1 MNIAVIDKSSYL
13 RGLLILARKD
23 NHISKIQKSI
33 ILEAG
38 KRLGFSSE
46 FCEEILNTILH
57 NECLCEKPIKFK
69 SYAVAKSFIA
79 DGLKLTCSGKSI
91 IDAELKWL
99 RQAAEINSVDLKWFN
114 EQVKYCGYLINN
126 NVPTQL
132 TLYSI
137 I

>member
-1 MNIAVIDKSSYL
+1 MTIALIDKSSYL
-13 RGLLILARKD
+13 RGLMILARKD
-23 NHISKIQKSI
+23 NHISKIQKTI
-33 ILEAG
+33 ILKAG
-38 KRLGFSSE
+38 KQLGFSSG
-46 FCEEILNTILH
+46 FCEEILNTLLY
-57 NECLCEKPIKFK
+57 NNCLCEDPIKFN
-69 SYAVAKSFIA
+69 SYAVAKSFIE

-114 EQVKYCGYLINN
+114 EQVKKFSYLINN
-126 NVPTQL
+126 DVPTQL

>member
-1 MNIAVIDKSSYL
+1 MDIPLIDKSNYL

-38 KRLGFSSE
+38 RRLGFSSE
-46 FCEEILNTILH
+46 FCEEILKTLLQNQ
-57 NECLCEKPIKFK
+57 CLREEPIMFENQT
-69 SYAVAKSFIA
+69 VARSFIE

-91 IDAELKWL
+91 IDAEFNWLK
-99 RQAAEINSVDLKWFN
+99 RSAEINSVNMKWFN
-114 EQVKYCGYLINN
+114 EQVKNCSCLIHSH
-126 NVPTQL
+126 VPTQL

>member
-1 MNIAVIDKSSYL
+1 MNIPLVDKSNYL

-23 NHISKIQKSI
+23 NHISKIQKTI

-46 FCEEILNTILH
+46 FCEEILKTLLQNQ
-57 NECLCEKPIKFK
+57 CLCEEPIMFENRT
-69 SYAVAKSFIA
+69 VAQSFIE

-91 IDAELKWL
+91 IDSEYNWLK
-99 RQAAEINSVDLKWFN
+99 RSAEINSVDMKWFN
-114 EQVKYCGYLINN
+114 DEVKNCSCLVHSR
-126 NVPTQL
+126 VPTQL

>member
-1 MNIAVIDKSSYL
+1 MNIALVDKSNYL
-13 RGLLILARKD
+13 RGLLILTRKD
-23 NHISKIQKSI
+23 NNISKIQKTI
-33 ILEAG
+33 ILKAG

-46 FCEEILNTILH
+46 FCEEILDTLLY
-57 NECLCEKPIKFK
+57 NECLCEEPIKFN

-99 RQAAEINSVDLKWFN
+99 RQAAEINSVESNWFN
-114 EQVKYCGYLINN
+114 QQVKNYSCLINTQ
-126 NVPTQL
+126 VPSQL
-132 TLYSI
+132 TLHSI

>member
-1 MNIAVIDKSSYL
+1 MDIPLIDKSNYL

-23 NHISKIQKSI
+23 NHISKIQKKI

-46 FCEEILNTILH
+46 FCEEILRTLLQNQ
-57 NECLCEKPIKFK
+57 CLSEEPIIFENKT
-69 SYAVAKSFIA
+69 VARSFIE

-91 IDAELKWL
+91 IDAEFNWL
-99 RQAAEINSVDLKWFN
+99 SSSAEINSIDLKWFR
-114 EQVKYCGYLINN
+114 EKLLHCRCLINTH
-126 NVPTQL
+126 VPAQL